1 MEVCLVNA
9 NHFLQIQLSLINNSN
24 RVTVKDVPAK
34 EFIEAFSKHLKKG
47 NKIKM
52 PDVSSPSLCSL
63 ILNYIYQWASY
74 VKTGCYKELPPYD
87 PDWLYVRAASIAYQL
102 YIRGKVGISAL
113 RTHYGGK

>member
-1 MEVCLVNA
+1 MEVCLVNT
-9 NHFLQIQLSLINNSN
+9 HSFLQIQLSLINNSN

-74 VKTGCYKELPPYD
+74 VKTSCYKELPPYD